1 MNKFFV
7 KIFTAAGVLSSLV
20 ACNQKADFV
29 TESFVAFGASS
40 VTVSEDAGTLE
51 IPVYAYT
58 KDGDLA
64 FPRGESANT
73 TVTFEVIPGTAVEG
87 ENYTVEPANG
97 VLTFSGTSEQKIVV
111 KVVDHDGVV
120 NDAANFTIRLT
131 SASSGYDLG
140 GLREMLV
147 SIQDAD
153 NPLAY
158 LYGTYAASGVVDLWG
173 ESYDLELVISAVD
186 GSTTE
191 VTIAGLSPYAS
202 SVIDLASVKGA
213 VSGSILSLSAEQVIG
228 SYNGVDVFFS
238 PIATYSSQGF
248 SWGEALIF
256 NIDSEKNT
264 LTAPLFGYAIAMQGD
279 EPNSFSFT
287 DAFFLENVVF
297 TKKQ

>member
-51 IPVYAYT
+51 VPVYAYT
-58 KDGDLA
+58 KDGDYA

-87 ENYTVEPANG
+87 ENYIVEPANG

-158 LYGTYAASGVVDLWG
+158 LYGTYTASGLVNLFG
-173 ESYDLELVISAVD
+173 KTFDLEMVISAVD

-191 VTIAGLSPYAS
+191 VSITGLSPNLS
-202 SVIDLASVKGA
+202 SMLSVKPIVGA
-213 VSGSILSLSAEQVIG
+213 VSGNILSVSGEQVVASDQGQDI
-228 SYNGVDVFFS
+228 FFS
-238 PIATYSSQGF
+238 PIGSYSDQGF
-248 SWGEALIF
+248 SWGDALIF
-256 NIDSEKNT
+256 NIDSDKNT
-264 LTAPLFGYAIAMQGD
+264 LTAPLLGYAYAVAEED
-279 EPNSFSFT
+279 NYYSFY